1 MIFVEIPMK
10 RNITI
15 TLEEELA
22 KEARVLAAQKDTSVS
37 QLLAGYLKTVI
48 RSEGDRLKAKRDF
61 FKLTRKKHLL
71 NYSKRTFR
79 REDLHER

>member
-1 MIFVEIPMK
+1 MVFVEFSMK

-37 QLLAGYLKTVI
+37 RLLAEYLKAVI
-48 RSEGDRLKAKRDF
+48 RGERDRLKAKRDF

-71 NYSKRTFR
+71 NYSRRTFR